1 VSEKIEVR
9 ERQES
14 DKRYIK
20 IDRDAKEIRERR
32 QMRELR

>member
-1 VSEKIEVR
+1 MSEKREVR

-20 IDRDAKEIRERR
+20 IDTDAKEIRERR